1 MRYLPL
7 TFPRDP
13 LNGRHISLGC
23 ASGVHVRYEVRRIM
37 TGDWQLTI
45 GIEGECL
52 SRQLAHQFTSERRAK
67 DFARADFRRRQ
78 LVRAVS

>member
-1 MRYLPL
+1 MRHLPL
-7 TFPRDP
+7 TFPRDT
-13 LNGRHISLGC
+13 LNGRSVSLGC
-23 ASGVHVRYEVRRIM
+23 ASGVNVRYEVRKVM

-52 SRQLAHQFTSERRAK
+52 SREASHQFSSERKAK

-78 LVRAVS
+78 IVRLAS